1 MSPTVTL
8 KHMLYV
14 VCAAFIFIGC
24 DGELRPT
31 HEDAKKAFAELVD
44 VQKAHQEAVA
54 AFALERGPEFAEVIS
69 QDTALVLKEW
79 RRRQLQFE
87 YLIDNDPERLRLRL
101 GREGL
106 ISFVWTPE
114 DSIQLAAITGAY
126 PLLEQEIAALNGW
139 LDVHKRNNEEARL
152 FFEELESTARVRTLR
167 RVYGRDEQAIVLR
180 YRLSAILKEG

>member
-1 MSPTVTL
+1 MSPTPIL

-14 VCAAFIFIGC
+14 VCVAFIFAGC
-24 DGELRPT
+24 GGELRPT
-31 HEDAKKAFAELVD
+31 HEDAKNAFAELVE

-54 AFALERGPEFAEVIS
+54 SFAIERGPEYAEVIS
-69 QDTALVLKEW
+69 RDTALVLKEW

-106 ISFVWTPE
+106 ITFVWTSE
-114 DSIQLAAITGAY
+114 DSSSLAAITSSY
-126 PLLEQEIAALNGW
+126 PQLEQEIAALNSW
-139 LDVHKRNNEEARL
+139 LDVNKRNNEEARL
-152 FFEELESTARVRTLR
+152 FFEELEKTVQVRSLR